1 VCRVA
6 NAEFGAAS
14 TSSASARHFVT
25 DLLDRWE
32 LPSLIEDAE
41 LLTGELV
48 NNAIGHASAHS
59 SIDLALVVAVAE
71 GILEIGVT
79 DSDPQSIRFV
89 QPKGEDVD
97 VEARDEALAE
107 GGRGLLLVGLLA
119 DEWGVVGLPQGKQV
133 WFRLSTND
141 WSYNSA
147 CPCHGDDLDRVRL
160 ESGRYALAVAGP
172 WDSATGSI

>member
-6 NAEFGAAS
+6 NAEFGAVP
-14 TSSASARHFVT
+14 TSSASARHLVS

-48 NNAIGHASAHS
+48 NNAVGHAST
-59 SIDLALVVAVAE
+59 DLALVVAVAE
-71 GILEIGVT
+71 GILEVGVT
-79 DSDPQSIRFV
+79 DSDPDSTSFV
-89 QPKGEDVD
+89 KPKFERM
-97 VEARDEALAE
+97 EFAAREEILAE
-107 GGRGLLLVGLLA
+107 GGRGLLLIDLLA
-119 DEWGVVGLPQGKQV
+119 DEWGVVGLRQGKQV

-141 WSYNSA
+141 WSYNSV
-147 CPCHGDDLDRVRL
+147 CPCHGHDLDRVRL

-172 WDSATGSI
+172 WD

>member
-6 NAEFGAAS
+6 NAEFGAGP
-14 TSSASARHFVT
+14 TSSASARHLVS
-25 DLLDRWE
+25 DLLERWE

-48 NNAIGHASAHS
+48 NNAVGHASTG
-59 SIDLALVVAVAE
+59 LALVVAVAE

-79 DSDPQSIRFV
+79 DSHPQSIPFV
-89 QPKGEDVD
+89 KPKQGMA
-97 VEARDEALAE
+97 VEAREEVLAE
-107 GGRGLLLVGLLA
+107 SGRGLLLVGLLA

-141 WSYNSA
+141 WSYDSA

-172 WDSATGSI
+172 WDSASGSS